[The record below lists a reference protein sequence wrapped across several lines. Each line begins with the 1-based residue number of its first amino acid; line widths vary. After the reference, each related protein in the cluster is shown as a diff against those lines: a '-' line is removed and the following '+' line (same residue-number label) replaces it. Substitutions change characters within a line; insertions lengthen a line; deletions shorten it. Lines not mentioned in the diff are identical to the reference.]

1 MTEHVGWRV
10 KLIFTAVFFP
20 AAQEHAGL
28 EVSGNHFF
36 ICSSTVD
43 YGELSLVP
51 EAKSAFW
58 QLGEK

>member
-1 MTEHVGWRV
+1 M
-10 KLIFTAVFFP
+10 F
-20 AAQEHAGL
+20 
-28 EVSGNHFF
+28 EVVASGNHFF
-36 ICSSTVD
+36 IYSPTVD